1 MITRPSILFV
11 CRDNGG
17 LSLMAEALTMHLYA
31 RVRAFSAATAIAGPV
46 DPAAL
51 DCLIRDGVAT
61 DGLSAKPAELFA
73 LSGAPRVDAVVA
85 LVEDAHRAARR
96 LPWMHLLRLR
106 GWGFED
112 VTRLPDP
119 RARAQSYRR
128 LLPELRAA
136 ITALVERDFA
146 RAAA

>member
-11 CRDNGG
+11 CRDNAG

-31 RVRAFSAATAIAGPV
+31 RVRAFSAATAFAAPV
-46 DPAAL
+46 DLAAL
-51 DCLIRDGVAT
+51 DSLEREGVAT
-61 DGLSAKPAELFA
+61 NGLSSKPVEVFA

-85 LVEDAHRAARR
+85 LEEGAHRAARR

-112 VTRLPDP
+112 VSRLPQP
-119 RARAQSYRR
+119 QERRRAYRR
-128 LLPELRAA
+128 LLPELRDA
-136 ITALVERDFA
+136 ITALVEQDFA
-146 RAAA
+146 PAAA